1 LKSIFKRAIEVIR
14 NLSTSLKKTHQKDY
28 KNSWIVQLSQMYEH
42 EEVCYEWNS
51 KFFCILID
59 YRKAVAAYNAT

>member
-1 LKSIFKRAIEVIR
+1 
-14 NLSTSLKKTHQKDY
+14 LKKTHQKDY

-59 YRKAVAAYNAT
+59 YRGQHRKGVATYNAT